1 MSLGDE
7 RLRILT
13 MALAAATLMIG
24 GMASAQTR
32 VGPDSKSARFNQLR
46 DYSFRAPSGLSPA
59 APNIFGTAAIGAG
72 VTFYDARFR
81 RVARNDLDHPIV
93 RELAAPLIGL
103 TPYEQLLRAQSAVKA
118 RVRWMHDL
126 DNMRVADFWAN
137 AGETLERGT
146 GDSEDIAIVTMQVLK
161 AAGFSERNL
170 YLSLGRHRQA
180 GQHVVLV
187 ARLDD
192 QFIVIDD
199 RASGPVLAS
208 GTGAFTPVLTVGLG
222 KSWLHGRR
230 VAGVSGRSAAH

>member
-1 MSLGDE
+1 M
-7 RLRILT
+7 RILT
-13 MALAAATLMIG
+13 AALAAATLMSG
-24 GMASAQTR
+24 GMATAQTR

-46 DYSFRAPSGLSPA
+46 DYGYRAPSGVAPA
-59 APNIFGTAAIGAG
+59 APDIFGTAAIGAG

-81 RVARNDLDHPIV
+81 RVSSKDLDHPMV
-93 RELAAPLIGL
+93 RELAAPLVGL
-103 TPYEQLLRAQSAVKA
+103 SPYEQLVRAQAAVKA

-146 GDSEDIAIVTMQVLK
+146 GDSEDIAIVVMQVLK
-161 AAGFSERNL
+161 AAGFANRDL

-192 QFIVIDD
+192 QFFVVDD
-199 RASGPVLAS
+199 RASGPVMAS
-208 GTGAFTPVLTVGLG
+208 GSGAFTPVLTVGQG

-230 VAGVSGRSAAH
+230 IAGSSGRATAH